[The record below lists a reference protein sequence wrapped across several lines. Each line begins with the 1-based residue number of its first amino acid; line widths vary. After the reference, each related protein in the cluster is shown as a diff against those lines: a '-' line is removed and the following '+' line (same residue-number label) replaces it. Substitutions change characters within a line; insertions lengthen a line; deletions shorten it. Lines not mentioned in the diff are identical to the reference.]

1 MWPYNEQE
9 NDMLSQPNKKIQR
22 DREKARPLYLALLG
36 VILIA
41 LLVLAVATSVKSFM
55 VIGN

>member
-1 MWPYNEQE
+1 MWPYNEHE

-22 DREKARPLYLALLG
+22 DRENGRPLYLALLG